1 MANGQAREIRP
12 FFPALAGIEDALRPL
27 GVPLI
32 RVAAGLMLIPHG
44 AQKLFGA
51 FGGRGLAGTAE
62 AFGRMGIEP
71 AMPMAVLAGGVEFF
85 GGLLLAIGLFT
96 RPAAVAVGIV
106 MLVAVF
112 KVHWANGFFNT
123 AGGIEFALLWGFV
136 AAGFAMRG
144 GGRYSVDSAIG
155 REV

>member
-1 MANGQAREIRP
+1 MANGQTRDIRP
-12 FFPALAGIEDALRPL
+12 FIPALAGFEGALRPL
-27 GVPLI
+27 GAPLI
-32 RVAAGLMLIPHG
+32 RIAAGLMLMPHG

-51 FGGRGLAGTAE
+51 FGGGGLSGAAE
-62 AFGRMGIEP
+62 GFGRMGIEP
-71 AMPMAVLAGGVEFF
+71 ALPMAALAGGVEFF

-96 RPAAVAVGIV
+96 RPAAVAVGIL

-123 AGGIEFALLWGFV
+123 AGGFEFALLWGFV

-144 GGRYSVDSAIG
+144 GGRYSVDAAIG
-155 REV
+155 REI